1 MIYLRNCKNIFIDF
15 DGIIVDSNKFKE
27 YAIRDSILQLF
38 GESINNY
45 SAINYFNINAGI
57 SREKKLSK
65 FFEYDEVNQIM
76 EKYSEKCKSFFVK
89 ALPTNGFKE
98 FLFYIKNNTKNLR
111 LFVLSG
117 GEKNEIEIFLKNN
130 NLIIFFDNI
139 LASEKSKIEHLK
151 KFNITKNDIFI
162 GDSKNDLKVAIESG
176 LRFVL
181 FEEFQSS
188 ESSPSKELIKK
199 HVFLKTQN
207 FQSLLHNLAYE

>member
-27 YAIRDSILQLF
+27 YAIKDSILQLF
-38 GESINNY
+38 GKSKNNI
-45 SAINYFNINAGI
+45 SAIKHFNINAGI

-65 FFEYDEVNQIM
+65 FFESDEVNQIIQ
-76 EKYSEKCKSFFVK
+76 KYSEKCKSFFLK
-89 ALPTNGFKE
+89 ATPTNGFTE
-98 FLFYIKNNTKNLR
+98 FLFYIRNNKKNLK

-130 NLIIFFDNI
+130 NLISFFDNI
-139 LASEKSKIEHLK
+139 LASEESKIEHLK
-151 KFNITKNDIFI
+151 KFNISKNDIFI

-176 LRFVL
+176 LSFIL
-181 FEEFQSS
+181 LEEFQSS

-199 HVFLKTQN
+199 HVFFKTQN